1 MLHTYGA
8 SVVGPWHVKAGIPC
22 QDSHA
27 SWVSEDGALAAA
39 AASDGLGSELH
50 SDVGSAVASRVAV
63 DYCGEHARPGADAQ
77 ETLEVLRGAY
87 RAAYSAVLD
96 RAAQMGESA
105 GEFDATLSLVL
116 LDGDRLFWGQ
126 SGDSGIVAGMADG
139 TYVLVTDKQRDDE
152 GRVYPLCFDTHWE
165 FGVLEGVATALLCTD
180 GVLEGMIAPPI
191 LAANSDCP
199 LDRAKAHMFLHPL
212 ADDAEHLEEVQRQA
226 AAYLESYPSELI
238 DDDKTIVVVFDDE
251 RFPQSQPDGYYAEP
265 DYEAIRERAYQSLY
279 RGAPQ
284 GADVAPHAD
293 APAAPADGDEP
304 VAREGTSAP
313 DPGPDQGPVP
323 APASAPRPRTAP
335 VEATPDDFPARRVIC
350 LMGGTVARSLRDSS
364 PALRRAAGDLLE
376 AGALIGRGCMRAI
389 DEALDAADGAAPP
402 PPGDEGPSRPGA

>member
-8 SVVGPWHVKAGIPC
+8 SVTGPWHAEAGIPC

-27 SWVSEDGALAAA
+27 CWVSKDGALAVG

-77 ETLEVLRGAY
+77 ETLKVLRGAY

-96 RAAQMGESA
+96 RAAEMGESA

-139 TYVLVTDKQRDDE
+139 TYALVTEMQRDEE

-212 ADDAEHLEEVQRQA
+212 ADDAEHLDEVQRQA
-226 AAYLESYPSELI
+226 TAYLESYPRELI

-251 RFPQSQPDGYYAEP
+251 RFPRNQPDGYYAEP
-265 DYEAIRERAYQSLY
+265 DYETIREQAYRNLY
-279 RGAPQ
+279 GSIPQ
-284 GADVAPHAD
+284 KAG
-293 APAAPADGDEP
+293 AAPSTDVPTVPSDGDGP
-304 VAREGTSAP
+304 ADPEGASVP
-313 DPGPDQGPVP
+313 DPGPVPGP
-323 APASAPRPRTAP
+323 ALASCPCTAP
-335 VEATPDDFPARRVIC
+335 VKSSSDEPPARRVIC
-350 LMGGTVARSLRDSS
+350 RMGGAVARSFRDSS

-376 AGALIGRGCMRAI
+376 AGALIGRGCIRAI
-389 DEALDAADGAAPP
+389 DEALDAAEDTTPLPSGK
-402 PPGDEGPSRPGA
+402 EGSSRPGA